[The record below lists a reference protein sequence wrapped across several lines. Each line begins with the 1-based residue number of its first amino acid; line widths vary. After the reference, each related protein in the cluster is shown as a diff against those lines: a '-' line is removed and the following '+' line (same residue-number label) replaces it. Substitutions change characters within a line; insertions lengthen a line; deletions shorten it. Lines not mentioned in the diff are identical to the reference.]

1 VNAPALSG
9 DQGPSG
15 RATARGW
22 AGWDAVRAVVRPPVE
37 DPRFWVVQ
45 GMVALVALADHA
57 ADTYVPHGPLLSF
70 LLVTF
75 FFVPATFAALTFG
88 FPGSAATVLWCV
100 AVDAPV
106 ILLHHRGLERLAE
119 LVQLVAVGGIALFVG
134 SRVHREA
141 AARQH
146 AEEAHAKYRGLFEAS
161 PLPILILGPAG
172 SVRAMNPA
180 ARAWFGGPGPDEAA
194 RLEDLVGGP
203 CAAALAGTALHGAE
217 KVGSLEVRTRRGT
230 VVWVDPSIIR
240 IGEDLY
246 ALLLRDVTEERRRQE
261 DLRVFTTGILRAH
274 EEERRRLAHELHD
287 DTIQELILLCRQLD
301 TVERV
306 CGTLPGEA
314 ATALGEARASA
325 ERLVRSLREFA
336 HALRPSILDD
346 LGLVASL
353 RQLVQET
360 GRRAGLRGR
369 VHVVG
374 IPRRLPAPVELGL
387 FRIAQEA
394 VRNVERHAQASR
406 VVVRLSFARDEVRL
420 DVTDDGRG
428 FTVPTDGDLAARRH
442 LGLIGVRERAQLLGG
457 TVDVRSAPGRGTTLS
472 ARIPVVEDQEDASRG
487 GRRSTGA
494 APGEREPPGPS
505 QEVEHGHD
513 PGPDGAGVG
522 ARGGA
527 HPAGGHGPHPGP
539 G

>member
-1 VNAPALSG
+1 MNAPALSG
-9 DQGPSG
+9 DEGLSG
-15 RATARGW
+15 RATAWGRRGW
-22 AGWDAVRAVVRPPVE
+22 DVVRAVARPPVE
-37 DPRFWVVQ
+37 DPRFWAVQ

-75 FFVPATFAALTFG
+75 FFVPATFAAFTFG
-88 FPGSAATVLWCV
+88 FPGSVATVLWCV

-119 LVQLVAVGGIALFVG
+119 LVQLVAVSAIALFVG

-141 AARQH
+141 AARRH
-146 AEEAHAKYRGLFEAS
+146 AEEAHAKYRGLFDAS

-172 SVRAMNPA
+172 SVRAMNPSA
-180 ARAWFGGPGPDEAA
+180 QAWFGAPGPGGGA
-194 RLEDLVGGP
+194 RLDDLVGGP
-203 CAAALAGTALHGAE
+203 CAAALAQMALSGGEGHGP
-217 KVGSLEVRTRRGT
+217 LEVRTRRGT

-301 TVERV
+301 TVERA

-346 LGLVASL
+346 LGLVPSL
-353 RQLVQET
+353 RQLVHGT
-360 GRRAGLRGR
+360 GRRSGLRGR

-394 VRNVERHAQASR
+394 VRNVERHAPASR

-420 DVTDDGRG
+420 TVTDNGRG
-428 FTVPTDGDLAARRH
+428 FTVPTDGNLAAGRH

-457 TVDVRSAPGRGTTLS
+457 TVDIRSVPARGTTIS
-472 ARIPVVEDQEDASRG
+472 ARIPVVGDQEDAPRD
-487 GRRSTGA
+487 GRRNTGA
-494 APGEREPPGPS
+494 APGERELPGLS
-505 QEVEHGHD
+505 QEVDHGHD
-513 PGPDGAGVG
+513 PGPNGTGVG

-527 HPAGGHGPHPGP
+527 HPARGHGPHMGA